1 MRVDMLKGSPV
12 KAVLRFSLPLMLGN
26 VFQLF
31 YNIADSI
38 VVGRFV
44 SSSALAAVGAVGP
57 VNSLLV
63 GFAFGLT
70 SGFAIPVAE
79 SYGAGDIP
87 RVKKCFGN
95 ALFLSLTLSAVLTAV
110 ALSLSR
116 PLLRLIDTPES
127 ILERI

>member
-70 SGFAIPVAE
+70 SGRRYSPRQKVFRQCFVSVAD
-79 SYGAGDIP
+79 A
-87 RVKKCFGN
+87 FGRTHRCR
-95 ALFLSLTLSAVLTAV
+95 FK
-110 ALSLSR
+110 
-116 PLLRLIDTPES
+116 PLAPAAAAH
-127 ILERI
+127 